1 MASLIHKGDR
11 WTLQFRLR
19 PNQEKATIALGA
31 MSEAGAKV
39 FQERVEILVKALR
52 AGPGGAP
59 DVSTADWVN
68 KLSDDLHAKLARAG
82 LVVPRRQQEQEA
94 ATVPTLEK
102 FLDSYVQSR
111 STAKPSTKTFFG
123 HTKRCL
129 IDFFGATRP
138 LDKIS
143 AGEVDQ
149 WREWL
154 TADQQLA
161 DNTVRRRCGV
171 AKQFFRAAVRLRL
184 IAENPFAD
192 MKGCV
197 VHGNPDREY
206 FVTRDEAAA
215 VLEACPDAEW
225 RLIFALSRYAG
236 LRCPSE
242 HLALRWGD
250 VDWEHSRMLVRASKT
265 ERHKDKGKRLVP
277 IFPELRPFLEEAFEQ
292 AEDGAFW
299 VVTRYRDATQN
310 MRTQLER
317 IIHKA
322 GLKAWPKLF
331 ANLRATRA
339 TELVAAG
346 WPEYKVCKWLGHTE
360 GIAKKHYWQITDED
374 YRLAAGTA
382 AGGNAALQIA
392 LQTSDATERIAAQR
406 KSKTPVN
413 TGVCRGLH
421 LTAPPIVGDTG
432 LEPVTP
438 SLSSWCSNQLS

>member
-19 PNQEKATIALGA
+19 PDQDRVTIALGA
-31 MSEAGAKV
+31 MSEPQAESYR
-39 FQERVEILVKALR
+39 ERVEALVESLR
-52 AGPGGAP
+52 ADSPP
-59 DVSTADWVN
+59 DRSTAAWVAN
-68 KLSDDLHAKLARAG
+68 VPDAIHAKLAKAG
-82 LVVPRRQQEQEA
+82 LVIPRDNGDC
-94 ATVPTLEK
+94 ATVPTLAK

-111 STAKPSTKTFFG
+111 STAKPSTKIFFG

-154 TADQQLA
+154 ASDQKLA
-161 DNTVRRRCGV
+161 DNTVRRRCGM

-184 IAENPFAD
+184 LRENPFAD

-215 VLEACPDAEW
+215 VLEACPDAQW
-225 RLIFALSRYAG
+225 RLLFALSRYGG

-242 HLALRWGD
+242 HLALRWAD
-250 VDWEHSRMLVRASKT
+250 VDWEHSRMLVRACKT

-277 IFPELRPFLEEAFEQ
+277 IFPELRPFLDEAFEQ
-292 AEDGAFW
+292 AEEGAFY
-299 VVTRYRDATQN
+299 VITRYRDATQN
-310 MRTQLER
+310 LRTQLER
-317 IIHKA
+317 IILKA
-322 GLKAWPKLF
+322 GLKAWPKLWQ
-331 ANLRATRA
+331 NLRATRA

-360 GIAKKHYWQITDED
+360 GIAKKHYWQVTDED

-382 AGGNAALQIA
+382 KGGKAALQMA
-392 LQTSDATERIAAQR
+392 LQTSDATERIAAHQKAKPR
-406 KSKTPVN
+406 
-413 TGVCRGLH
+413 
-421 LTAPPIVGDTG
+421 
-432 LEPVTP
+432 
-438 SLSSWCSNQLS
+438 